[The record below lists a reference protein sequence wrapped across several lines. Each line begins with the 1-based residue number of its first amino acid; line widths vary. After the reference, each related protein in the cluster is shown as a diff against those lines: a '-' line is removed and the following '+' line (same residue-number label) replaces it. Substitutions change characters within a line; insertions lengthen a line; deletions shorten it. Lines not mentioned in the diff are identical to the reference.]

1 MSEARVGES
10 SERSR
15 IIRTIIGLLCAP
27 LVGAV
32 MAMFA
37 AFMALQLINGQAF
50 GIPVDQIMPLLQ
62 MGAMLGAYAG
72 WPVAFLFGWPIHV
85 GLMQRN
91 ASKAPYYVL
100 FGAFIATATFV
111 VATTVTG
118 YLFRFILD
126 WQFILTGLS
135 FLTAGAIG
143 GLVFWLIRRPDR
155 DNQSALPT
163 DSPLDEKA

>member
-1 MSEARVGES
+1 MSEAAIGES

-27 LVGAV
+27 LAGSV
-32 MAMFA
+32 MAIFT
-37 AFMALQLINGQAF
+37 AFIALQMINGQAF
-50 GIPVDQIMPLLQ
+50 GIPFDQIVPLLQ
-62 MGAMLGAYAG
+62 MGAMLGAYVG
-72 WPVAFLFGWPIHV
+72 FPVAFLFGWPIHV

-91 ASKAPYYVL
+91 ASKALYYVL
-100 FGAFIATATFV
+100 FGALIAIATFA

-118 YLFRFILD
+118 YHFRLVLD

-143 GLVFWLIRRPDR
+143 GLTFWLIRRPDR
-155 DNQSALPT
+155 DNQCALRAE
-163 DSPLDEKA
+163 SPHDQKA